1 MNEELL
7 VGQDD
12 DGQYKTNNNNNEL
25 KGPTAPALVDGPSE
39 PGVVMEEKLDKS
51 PECPKNDDSPEELY
65 ISEPNPS
72 TTTTPS
78 GVDSTVDSTT
88 PSESASD
95 KPFQPHPNADDL
107 PLAMGERTKKSNPLP
122 STFSDI
128 DDVKQT
134 TEQSNFNANL
144 KSVSMHDMKT
154 KQFNCSVESTTTDSS
169 PADEQSVSEA
179 SKAACMAFTIDFGEQ
194 GPVNTQRHNKMLE
207 RFQQRHRRGQS
218 LSKLEEGAPVS
229 APGAAVRS
237 RTPASAKTPR
247 KKSIG
252 ANTSESSF
260 SSEQEDVRVQVRF
273 RDKTTASVKDANKR
287 HSWSPRSSMNEPTFR
302 NAHQHQQTY
311 YGAAAAAGAPNGAR
325 HTINMMG
332 NTKRFAPRS
341 TTLTKALESV
351 NSGCRSLEVS
361 HSGLVS
367 L

>member
-1 MNEELL
+1 MNQELV

-12 DGQYKTNNNNNEL
+12 DGQHKTNNNNNKNDL
-25 KGPTAPALVDGPSE
+25 KDPSASSLE
-39 PGVVMEEKLDKS
+39 DAQHESSVLMDEKRDKS
-51 PECPKNDDSPEELY
+51 PECRKNDDSPEDLY
-65 ISEPNPS
+65 ISEANPS

-88 PSESASD
+88 PSESANE
-95 KPFQPHPNADDL
+95 KPFESQSNSELVAV
-107 PLAMGERTKKSNPLP
+107 TKKSNPSLNR
-122 STFSDI
+122 TGDI

-169 PADEQSVSEA
+169 PADELSVSEA
-179 SKAACMAFTIDFGEQ
+179 SKAANMAFTIDFGDT

-218 LSKLEEGAPVS
+218 LSKLEESAPAS
-229 APGAAVRS
+229 APGAALRS
-237 RTPASAKTPR
+237 RTPHSGKTPR

-273 RDKTTASVKDANKR
+273 RDKTTVGVKDSNKR
-287 HSWSPRSSMNEPTFR
+287 HSWSPRSSMNEPSFR
-302 NAHQHQQTY
+302 NAQHQQTY
-311 YGAAAAAGAPNGAR
+311 YGAAAPPSNGVR
-325 HTINMMG
+325 QTINLVG
-332 NTKRFAPRS
+332 NNKRFAPRS

-351 NSGCRSLEVS
+351 NSGCRSLEIS

-367 L
+367 YD